1 MSRPDT
7 SSKPGRINP
16 PCRSAPRAQAG
27 KANAPAPSAPALSKR
42 RRETSKSDMGL
53 ATPLALVIYTPM
65 EYCKIPRRV
74 LWQTEARSVSATD
87 GSRIVNR
94 LRRIEGQ
101 VRGVAQMIEDD
112 RYCID
117 VLNQVQAIRS
127 EEHTSELQSLMRISY
142 AVF

>member
-42 RRETSKSDMGL
+42 RRETSKSDMDL

-74 LWQTEARSVSATD
+74 LWQTEPETFQQTIGPGSANVLENGRAT
-87 GSRIVNR
+87 
-94 LRRIEGQ
+94 
-101 VRGVAQMIEDD
+101 
-112 RYCID
+112 
-117 VLNQVQAIRS
+117 VLNPVP
-127 EEHTSELQSLMRISY
+127 
-142 AVF
+142 